1 MDNFRAGQTSALS
14 YGIECDLDHQMS
26 YLNTMLRAL
35 GDANPHWDFAMRAQ
49 HELRDLQ
56 EYKSRIEAIELPE
69 NAARPLRRYTD
80 ATERL
85 LREILRDVAEG
96 NGSPPYG
103 VMAVPTCDS
112 SPRARLCTGFA
123 VRNRAIALVGYVA
136 DAVRLRCFC

>member
-1 MDNFRAGQTSALS
+1 MSLSARLLAARQAWQDTPRPMDNFRAGQTSALS

-96 NGSPPYG
+96 NGSPP
-103 VMAVPTCDS
+103 TE
-112 SPRARLCTGFA
+112 
-123 VRNRAIALVGYVA
+123 
-136 DAVRLRCFC
+136 

>member
-1 MDNFRAGQTSALS
+1 MSLSARLLAARQAWQDTPRPMDNFRAGQTSALS

-26 YLNTMLRAL
+26 YLNTMRRAL
-35 GDANPHWDFAMRAQ
+35 GDANPPWDFAMRAQ

-96 NGSPPYG
+96 NGSPP
-103 VMAVPTCDS
+103 TE
-112 SPRARLCTGFA
+112 
-123 VRNRAIALVGYVA
+123 
-136 DAVRLRCFC
+136 